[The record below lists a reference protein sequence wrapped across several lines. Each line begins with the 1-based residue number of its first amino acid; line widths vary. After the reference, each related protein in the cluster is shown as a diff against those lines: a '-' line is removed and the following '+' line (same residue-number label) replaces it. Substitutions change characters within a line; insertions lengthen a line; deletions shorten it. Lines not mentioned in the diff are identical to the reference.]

1 MGFDRPPRGTVFSS
15 HKRKTCPRCGH
26 PEDACA
32 CSKAAAAPSGPVR
45 VCRETKGRKGKGV
58 TVVRG
63 LALQHEELKAIAKRL
78 KQVCGSGGTVKGDTI
93 EIQGDHRDRV
103 VDELIRAGHDAKRAG
118 G

>member
-15 HKRKTCPRCGH
+15 HKRETCPRCGH
-26 PEDACA
+26 PEGACA
-32 CSKAAAAPSGPVR
+32 CSASIPAPAGPVR
-45 VCRETKGRKGKGV
+45 VLRETKGRKGKGV

-63 LALQHEELKAIAKRL
+63 LVLQRDELKTLAKRL
-78 KQVCGSGGTVKGDTI
+78 KQVCGTGGTVKGDAI

-103 VDELIRAGHDAKRAG
+103 VEELKRAGYDAKRAG